1 MSKRSFVDEPT
12 VEVTP
17 DLTEQLFD
25 FTVGVEVMEPLVREA
40 YYRISHV
47 ALTRDDS
54 SLLPDGKVMTQ
65 AEVEAIIGGEV
76 GDLKVARVC
85 CS

>member
-1 MSKRSFVDEPT
+1 MPKRDFTEEPT

-17 DLTEQLFD
+17 PADVVFD
-25 FTVGVEVMEPLVREA
+25 FTVGVEVMPAETREA

-47 ALTRDDS
+47 ALTRNDA

-65 AEVEAIIGGEV
+65 EQVEAIIGTEI
-76 GDLKVARVC
+76 GDMRVARAC